1 MLLFYLFCNNCLIAS
16 LFLHGVRSHFE
27 PQPLPVWRRVI
38 FEPGTKMYERWNAP
52 ELIKLRVLQFKVGE
66 ILFGDMQ
73 DFAKFRE
80 QIKHPPASCDNNFIE
95 ISAHLSSGDSDLM

>member
-27 PQPLPVWRRVI
+27 PQSLPVRRRVI
-38 FEPGTKMYERWNAP
+38 FEPGSKMYKGGNAP
-52 ELIKLRVLQFKVGE
+52 ELIKLRVLQFKVSE

-73 DFAKFRE
+73 DIAKFRE
-80 QIKHPPASCDNNFIE
+80 
-95 ISAHLSSGDSDLM
+95 